1 MSSAVDSSPSEPPS
15 ALATAAAASA
25 AQSSEAKPPQA
36 ATAGLRKLK
45 STVKIPSSLQTARQM
60 AADSAAEAEQK
71 ATPQEK
77 VQQAVASLPDQAY
90 TNEEF
95 LAAWKLYGEQVKA
108 AGRQG
113 EYIVLKEAPDLPG
126 DHLVQVRITNSVQQD
141 FFEKARHGAQQFLRK
156 TLQNSKISL
165 ECIMVKEEEGKRL
178 YTAQEKFGY
187 LLKKYPQ
194 LQELKDRLG
203 LEADF

>member
-1 MSSAVDSSPSEPPS
+1 MAGEQQEQ
-15 ALATAAAASA
+15 LTAA
-25 AQSSEAKPPQA
+25 
-36 ATAGLRKLK
+36 
-45 STVKIPSSLQTARQM
+45 
-60 AADSAAEAEQK
+60 
-71 ATPQEK
+71 
-77 VQQAVASLPDQAY
+77 LPDQDY
-90 TNEEF
+90 SNEQF
-95 LAAWKLYGEQVKA
+95 MAAWKQYGEQIKA

-126 DHLVQVRITNSVQQD
+126 NHLVQVRITNSVQQD

-156 TLQNSKISL
+156 ALQNSQISL

-194 LQELKDRLG
+194 LQELKERLG